1 MRLKIIA
8 LAFIVLPLAAGA
20 QKSKK
25 IVKKTAAYI
34 SAADLKKHL
43 YIIAS
48 KEMEGRDT
56 PSPGL
61 EKAADYIEAYFK
73 SLGLKPG
80 NHGSYKQ
87 YYPLYRDGVITNSL
101 SINGNELSN
110 DTYRVNSSTQG
121 YDKSFSEVV
130 FAGYGIQD
138 SSHNDYA
145 GQQVKNK

>member
-1 MRLKIIA
+1 
-8 LAFIVLPLAAGA
+8 LPVR
-20 QKSKK
+20 KWR
-25 IVKKTAAYI
+25 V
-34 SAADLKKHL
+34 
-43 YIIAS
+43 
-48 KEMEGRDT
+48 RDT

-61 EKAADYIEAYFK
+61 EKAANYIEAYFK

-80 NHGSYKQ
+80 NNGSYKQ

-121 YDKSFSEVV
+121 YDNTFSEVV

-138 SSHNDYA
+138 SSYNDYA
-145 GQQVKNK
+145 GLDVKIN